1 MIPSMRFAAQSLV
14 AFLFIPLLTQC
25 GSKSAPATNTVTG
38 PFDKRGNYIEDWADS
53 PEKWYRP
60 SAPSKK
66 EKKPKTAVAKKEPT
80 PAVEPRT
87 TPRPSPVAETPKPK
101 PKPVVVKPKPKPKP
115 VVVRHTVRKGDT
127 LSGLSRKYGT
137 SIAKIKSANNIS
149 GTIIRLGQTLK
160 IPK

>member
-1 MIPSMRFAAQSLV
+1 MISPMRFAAQSLV
-14 AFLFIPLLTQC
+14 AFLFLPLLTQC
-25 GSKSAPATNTVTG
+25 GSKSAPATNAVTG
-38 PFDKRGNYIEDWADS
+38 PFDKSGNYVEEWADS

-60 SAPSKK
+60 TAPSKK
-66 EKKPKTAVAKKEPT
+66 EKKPKTAIAKKESTPAAQPRPT
-80 PAVEPRT
+80 PTPVVE
-87 TPRPSPVAETPKPK
+87 APKPK

-149 GTIIRLGQTLK
+149 GTIIRLGQTLT